1 MAQKIL
7 VIGSGAR
14 EHAIVRGLDRSSH
27 EKEIYC
33 LASNMN
39 PGIAELCDEIL
50 IGNFNDPEFVVS
62 YAKEVG
68 ATLAIIG
75 PENPLANGVAD
86 ALLNT
91 NVKVVGPKKDLAQ
104 LETSKAFTRDLLNE
118 YKIPGGPKYQN
129 FNSMNGVADFLNI
142 LGENYVVK
150 YDGLAGGKGV
160 KVSGDHLHSHDE
172 ALAYCQELV
181 NNDGEF
187 VIEEKFIGEE
197 FSLMSF
203 CDGETLKHMPAIQ
216 DHKRAY
222 EGDTGPNTG
231 GMGTYSD
238 ANHSLPFLTDDDI
251 AQAHDINLQTAKAV
265 KDKFGVG
272 YKGILYGGFMATAN
286 GVKLIEYNARFGD
299 PEAMNVLSLL
309 ESDFIDI
316 CNGISNGAL
325 DKIDVRFSNK
335 ATVCKYAVPE
345 GYPDNPV
352 KDKPID
358 VSKIENPDGLFY
370 ASVDF
375 KGTSLVEAGS
385 RTVAVVGIADSI
397 SDAEKIA
404 EKEVSSI
411 SGPLFHRKDIGTDEL
426 IQKRI
431 DHMRKIKC

>member
-1 MAQKIL
+1 MKIL

-14 EHAIVRGLDRSSH
+14 EHAIVRALDRSPQ

-39 PGIAELCDEIL
+39 PGIAELCDEFL
-50 IGNFNDPEFVVS
+50 VGNINDPDFVS
-62 YAKEVG
+62 NYSKEVG
-68 ATLAIIG
+68 AKLAIIG

-86 ALLNT
+86 ALWET
-91 NVKVVGPKKDLAQ
+91 DVKVVGPKKNLAQ
-104 LETSKAFTRDLLNE
+104 IETSKAFTRDLLTE
-118 YKIPGGPKYQN
+118 YEIPGGAKYLI
-129 FNSMNGVADFLNI
+129 FNSLDGVTDFLNE

-160 KVSGDHLHSHDE
+160 KVAGDHLHSHDE
-172 ALAYCQELV
+172 ALAYCKELV
-181 NNDGEF
+181 NSGSEF
-187 VIEEKFIGEE
+187 VIEEKFIGQE

-203 CDGETLKHMPAIQ
+203 CDGEHLKHMPAVQ

-238 ANHSLPFLTDDDI
+238 ANHRLPFLTNSDI
-251 AQAHDINLQTAKAV
+251 TQAHEINISTAKAL
-265 KDKFGVG
+265 KDKFGEG
-272 YKGILYGGFMATAN
+272 YKGILYGGFMATSN

-299 PEAMNVLSLL
+299 PEAMNVLPLL

-316 CNGISNGAL
+316 CMGITDGNLNEKNISF
-325 DKIDVRFSNK
+325 KNK

-345 GYPDNPV
+345 GYPDAPV
-352 KDKPID
+352 KGKPID

-370 ASVDF
+370 ASVDI
-375 KGTSLVEAGS
+375 KNGQLVEAGS
-385 RTVAVVGIADSI
+385 RTVAVVGIAETLSE
-397 SDAEKIA
+397 AEQIA
-404 EKEVSSI
+404 EKEI
-411 SGPLFHRKDIGTDEL
+411 SAVKGPLFHRTDIGTDSL

-431 DHMRKIKC
+431 DHMKLLR